1 MGGKYKVTGVTKRS
15 MSRLLA
21 IQAETV
27 IVADDHPL
35 FRTAIKEALE
45 AEQGQTRFLEASSF
59 ESLQELVDRHKEVD
73 LVLLDLHMP
82 GVSGFAGLIYLCKRY
97 PSVPVVIISANEDPV
112 VIRRA
117 IEHGAAGYIPKS
129 SSIATITSA
138 IASVLLGEIW
148 TPDTTVSNLPG
159 KNASE
164 LELAERMSQLTPQQF
179 KVLMMMSQGLLN
191 KQIAHELTVSEAT
204 IKAHV
209 TAIMNKLGVNNR
221 TQAVL
226 AASQLSVTNP
236 DSAANGF

>member
-1 MGGKYKVTGVTKRS
+1 MN
-15 MSRLLA
+15 RLIA

-45 AEQGQTRFLEASSF
+45 ADQGETNFLEANSF
-59 ESLQELVDRHKEVD
+59 ESLQALVDKNREVD

-82 GVSGFAGLIYLCKRY
+82 GVSGFAGLVYLCKRY

-112 VIRRA
+112 VIKRA
-117 IEHGAAGYIPKS
+117 LEHGAAGFIPKS
-129 SSIATITSA
+129 SSIDTITDA
-138 IASVLLGEIW
+138 IAAVLMGEIW
-148 TPDTTVSNLPG
+148 SPDTTASNLPG
-159 KNASE
+159 NNVSE
-164 LELAERMSQLTPQQF
+164 VELANRMAQLTPQQF

-191 KQIAHELTVSEAT
+191 KQIAYQLNVSEAT

-209 TAIMNKLGVNNR
+209 SAIMSKLGVNNR

-226 AASQLSVTNP
+226 AANQLSVTSP
-236 DSAANGF
+236 DSNL

>member
-1 MGGKYKVTGVTKRS
+1 MN
-15 MSRLLA
+15 RLIA

-45 AEQGQTRFLEASSF
+45 AEQGETNFLEASSF
-59 ESLQELVDRHKEVD
+59 ESLQALVDRHKEVD

-82 GVSGFAGLIYLCKRY
+82 GVSGFAGLVYLCKRY

-117 IEHGAAGYIPKS
+117 LEHGAAGFIPKS
-129 SSIATITSA
+129 SSIDTITEA
-138 IASVLLGEIW
+138 IGQVLMGEIW
-148 TPDTTVSNLPG
+148 SPAATQSNLPG
-159 KNASE
+159 NNVSE
-164 LELAERMSQLTPQQF
+164 LELAERMAQLTPQQF

-191 KQIAHELTVSEAT
+191 KQIAFDLGVSEAT

-209 TAIMNKLGVNNR
+209 TAILRKMQVTNR

-226 AASQLSVTNP
+226 AVQRLNTKGAVLIE
-236 DSAANGF
+236 